1 MGVGATLLER
11 ADRAVGAVIAG
22 ARWLVLPVSLLL
34 FLQWP
39 LRDLLHAWSREA
51 NDLAQWLFALYVSVA
66 LTCAT
71 RERAHLAAG
80 ALAERYPQAWR
91 DSIGRA
97 GAVLCLLPWSFFV
110 LVAAVPTVWRSI
122 RGLEQFPETYNPGYF
137 IIKGS
142 VCLLAV
148 LMLAQAVLDLLRP
161 RPR

>member
-1 MGVGATLLER
+1 MRASLIER
-11 ADRAVGAVIAG
+11 TDRAVGAAM
-22 ARWLVLPVSLLL
+22 AAAQWLVLPVSLLL

-66 LTCAT
+66 LTYAT

-80 ALAERYPQAWR
+80 ALAERYAPALR
-91 DSIGRA
+91 DRIGRA
-97 GAVLCLLPWSFFV
+97 GAALCLLPWSLFV
-110 LVAAVPTVWRSI
+110 LVAATPTVWRSV

-142 VCLLAV
+142 VCLLAL
-148 LMLAQAVLDLLRP
+148 LMLVQTILDLLRP
-161 RPR
+161 RSS